1 MATNRLTL
9 PGDPPAGTWVQTE
22 RAAHEAWIGLIDRSP
37 LAAKIMHLFA
47 NRVGD
52 KNAVVVSQGTIAKL
66 LKAHRRSV
74 NRAIALLEQ
83 DRWIEI
89 RQIGVNATVNAYVLN
104 DRTVW
109 HGSRDGLRLSLFSAT
124 VVVAADEQPD
134 AEDLGRQPPLRKLP
148 MIFPGERQL
157 PVGNGLPPPSQPSIP
172 GMETDL
178 PAIAVEPEPT
188 SAQLIVG
195 GPRRRKN

>member
-1 MATNRLTL
+1 MATSRLAL
-9 PGDPPAGTWVQTE
+9 PGDAPAGTWVQTE

-52 KNAVVVSQGTIAKL
+52 KNAVVISQGTIAQL

-83 DRWIEI
+83 DRWIEV

-104 DRTVW
+104 DRAVW
-109 HGSRDGLRLSLFSAT
+109 HGSRDGIRYALFSAA
-124 VVVAADEQPD
+124 VVVGADEQPD

-157 PVGNGLPPPSQPSIP
+157 PAGDGLPPPSQPSIP
-172 GMETDL
+172 GMEPDL
-178 PAIAVEPEPT
+178 PARTFDPET
-188 SAQLIVG
+188 GEVG
-195 GPRRRKN
+195 S